1 MRRSGPVLAGA
12 LLGLLAAAPAARAQ
26 QAPGGRLQIRLDA
39 SEDEAV
45 LAILGRRQ
53 EGRAVDSA
61 DWGRLFATE
70 PYRRLKQREAG
81 MGRAFSDADFQ
92 RFVLSDSLLARATDL
107 RQTLDD
113 WQRADLTA
121 AAARAFAYLPADAVI
136 RATVFPVIKPQT
148 NSFVFEPETDAAIF
162 LYLNPAETEP
172 QFENTV
178 AHELHHIGYA
188 SVEARFDSAIA
199 GLPPGAHAAAEW
211 MGAFGEGYAM
221 LAAAGGPDVNPHA
234 VSPPAERERWD
245 RDVANVGRDLPLLQR
260 FFLDV
265 ARGRLETPEAQ
276 RSAAMAF
283 FGVQGPWYTVGWKM
297 AVLIER
303 RFGRDRLILCMLDPR
318 QLLLASNQAAEEQ
331 NRLGG
336 EQAPLWSDE
345 LLEVMQVPQTGR

>member
-1 MRRSGPVLAGA
+1 MRRTGPVLAGA

-26 QAPGGRLQIRLDA
+26 QAPGFRLQIRLDA
-39 SEDEAV
+39 SEAEAV

-61 DWGRLFATE
+61 DWSRLFATE

-121 AAARAFAYLPADAVI
+121 AAGRAFAYLPADAVI
-136 RATVFPVIKPQT
+136 RATVYPVIKPQT

-188 SVEARFDSAIA
+188 SVETRFDSAIA

-221 LAAAGGPDVNPHA
+221 LAAAGGPEVNPHA

-245 RDVANVGRDLPLLQR
+245 RDVANVGRDLPVLQR

-265 ARGRLETPEAQ
+265 ARGRLESPAAQ

-297 AVLIER
+297 AVTIER

-318 QLLLASNQAAEEQ
+318 QLLLAYNRAAEEQ

-336 EQAPLWSDE
+336 ERLPLWSDE